1 MTRDE
6 LRDVLTFAIKRAFI
20 SQPMGGI
27 TDVAYR
33 DCADAALSAIEGA
46 IPIDKI
52 LSGNQLTIWH
62 DHGTGRTVCVE

>member
-46 IPIDKI
+46 GYMVVPKDAHAGPV
-52 LSGNQLTIWH
+52 GNEVW
-62 DHGTGRTVCVE
+62 